1 VSPLLHGDS
10 YAWQFTGAV
19 RASPWQPCR
28 VLHLTCIAL
37 VSMATMQ
44 GVASHLHCPGVYD
57 IVSWVKL
64 PKVLGVPKVL
74 TDSQFLPCPSL
85 AELWESSRWGEIPT
99 IVMDLP
105 LKNLESS
112 E

>member
-1 VSPLLHGDS
+1 MVTHMHGNS
-10 YAWQFTGAV
+10 QV
-19 RASPWQPCR
+19 QS
-28 VLHLTCIAL
+28 VLP
-37 VSMATMQ
+37 MATIQ
-44 GVASHLHCPGVYD
+44 GFASNLHCPGVYD

-64 PKVLGVPKVL
+64 PKDL
-74 TDSQFLPCPSL
+74 TDSQFLQCPSL

-99 IVMDLP
+99 IVMDPP